1 MDNSK
6 GIMGEYPKEQGSN
19 NGTNSPNGKTDISF
33 VGRQGTANDLTA
45 RETENGTANDTSRTR
60 LVNPKRQSLK
70 PKDTENERGRGTGM
84 PKSAESLPKETTSQ
98 TNSWGSDIISSTC
111 VETFKARVEYAKSL
125 GIEEGVAV
133 RICNLA
139 QSEKFPLCEMH
150 YKGFVGKS
158 GKEVEEGF
166 NLLKFLAKRGKSSKC
181 QGHNG
186 LRRIDSS

>member
-1 MDNSK
+1 MMLRMRMKMKMWMLKENRIVRGKTKDPLWITQK
-6 GIMGEYPKEQGSN
+6 VLWGEYPKEQGSN

-33 VGRQGTANDLTA
+33 VGRQGTANDRTA

-139 QSEKFPLCEMH
+139 QSESFR
-150 YKGFVGKS
+150 Y
-158 GKEVEEGF
+158 
-166 NLLKFLAKRGKSSKC
+166 AKCITKD
-181 QGHNG
+181 
-186 LRRIDSS
+186 L